1 MLSRFFS
8 SSIPT
13 TKEVFH
19 YLDKGAVIP
28 KLPAIIRTT
37 TGTNASNRLRSS
49 GVIPGIVYGDDGKG
63 NKEEILVGVPQNELI
78 RYLNKYKVSLECTV
92 FDLMVEDKT
101 IRVFPR
107 QLQCDPLT
115 ELPISLNFLRYDQVH
130 GTNIEIPVETYNRDK
145 NVELKLGNLLNTP
158 LKYVSVKAFGNQI
171 PSTIQCDLSKLVF
184 GKPMKVRDLDIDSK
198 SYQVNPA
205 MLDVIVASIP
215 KKKKVT

>member
-107 QLQCDPLT
+107 QLQCDPCMLLFD
-115 ELPISLNFLRYDQVH
+115 ELF
-130 GTNIEIPVETYNRDK
+130 
-145 NVELKLGNLLNTP
+145 
-158 LKYVSVKAFGNQI
+158 
-171 PSTIQCDLSKLVF
+171 
-184 GKPMKVRDLDIDSK
+184 DS
-198 SYQVNPA
+198 P
-205 MLDVIVASIP
+205 D
-215 KKKKVT
+215 